1 MTTEPTCD
9 PREITDFRE
18 RFAEVLPA
26 LVLAFV
32 EALPDLMLAFVAA
45 CEADPAF
52 RALCRQQGV
61 EGGAGAAIEAVRQAA
76 EEAR

>member
-1 MTTEPTCD
+1 MPDQTID
-9 PREITDFRE
+9 PREIPNFCE
-18 RFAEVLPA
+18 R
-26 LVLAFV
+26 FV

-61 EGGAGAAIEAVRQAA
+61 EGGTGAAIEAVRQAA